1 MKAMI
6 LAALIGIG
14 AAGAQAAYHTPAY
27 NYLLSEQLDG
37 PLTSGHGRRG
47 ISADPLA
54 DALSALR
61 WAYSTE
67 NASITKRKMN
77 LRGKWQLYL
86 HAIWHPD

>member
-37 PLTSGHGRRG
+37 PLTSGHGR
-47 ISADPLA
+47 LA